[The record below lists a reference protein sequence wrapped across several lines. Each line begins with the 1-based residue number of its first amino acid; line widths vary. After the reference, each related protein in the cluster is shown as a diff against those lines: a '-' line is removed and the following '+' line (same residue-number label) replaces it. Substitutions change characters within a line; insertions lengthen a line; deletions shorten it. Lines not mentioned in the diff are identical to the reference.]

1 VQYSVS
7 DLIKRRCAIARKA
20 TARACETQVQLRAQA
35 EQRVI
40 DGERRSTEAARA
52 CCLQAGV
59 RRGATGTLLRRF
71 AACNHELRFWAGI
84 DAQQN

>member
-40 DGERRSTEAARA
+40 DGERRSTEAALARA
-52 CCLQAGV
+52 RAVCKQGLGGGRPGRC
-59 RRGATGTLLRRF
+59 
-71 AACNHELRFWAGI
+71 
-84 DAQQN
+84 